1 MNGVVIK
8 YHFSSTRIEL
18 EIVTS
23 SVFVGAVVLIWRLA
37 TGDWNVA
44 AAFGSLCVALMA
56 LGHQRSRSKPET
68 PVKTTKID

>member
-1 MNGVVIK
+1 MNGLVIE
-8 YHFSSTRIEL
+8 YGFSSTRIEL

-23 SVFVGAVVLIWRLA
+23 SIFVGAVVLIWKFA

-56 LGHQRSRSKPET
+56 LGHQRSRTRPET